1 MVSQS
6 GGNPR
11 LAAALDQEIIEEI
24 TTMRIIALLAA
35 LGVMVALA
43 GQSHADEIDWAKVD
57 AALGKTASVQGNVHR
72 YGIPRSDLQVTV
84 DGVTI
89 KPALALGGWLGFEPM
104 AGGALVMGDLVLT
117 ETEIEPVMTK
127 LLASGIEVT
136 ALHNHLLR
144 ANPATYYMH
153 VHGHGDPVTIAT
165 AIRTALGES
174 KTPFAPPS
182 APAPQAS
189 LVNLDTVALDNAIGG
204 KGKVNGGV
212 YQFSVPRK
220 YAITEG
226 GTPVPPAMGTGTVIN
241 FQPTG
246 GGKAAI
252 TGDFVITAEEVNP
265 LIRALRENGIEVT
278 AIHSHM
284 LNEQPRLFFVHFWA
298 NDDVQ
303 KLAKGLQAALEKTAM
318 ARS

>member
-1 MVSQS
+1 MRYALPIAVLATAFLPSGQS
-6 GGNPR
+6 
-11 LAAALDQEIIEEI
+11 LAAD
-24 TTMRIIALLAA
+24 
-35 LGVMVALA
+35 
-43 GQSHADEIDWAKVD
+43 IDWAKVD
-57 AALGKTASVQGNVHR
+57 AAVGKTASVQGEVHR

-89 KPALALGGWLGFEPM
+89 KPALALGGWLGFEPK
-104 AGGALVMGDLVLT
+104 ADGALVMGDLVLT
-117 ETEIEPVMTK
+117 ESEIEPVMMK

-153 VHGHGDPVTIAT
+153 VHGNGDPVAMAA
-165 AIRTALGES
+165 AIRSALAES
-174 KTPFAPPS
+174 KTPFGPPA
-182 APAPQAS
+182 APAPQAAQID
-189 LVNLDTVALDNAIGG
+189 LDTAALDNAIGV

-220 YAITEG
+220 DPVAEDG
-226 GTPVPPAMGTGTVIN
+226 MPVPPAMGTGTVIN

-246 GGKAAI
+246 GGNAAI
-252 TGDFVITAEEVNP
+252 TGDFVITAGEVDP
-265 LIRALRENGIEVT
+265 LIRTLRENRIEVT

-298 NDDVQ
+298 NNDAS
-303 KLAKGLQAALEKTAM
+303 KLAKGLQAALEKIAV